1 MMVYREYCDGC
12 KKEIA
17 GWDNEYG
24 QVMTVTIG
32 IQSESNG
39 DNGIIDGQ
47 TRFCS
52 AKCAVEYLQSYVKKE
67 KDWLDVWK
75 RGKILGV
82 APVMPKKV
90 DRGDI

>member
-1 MMVYREYCDGC
+1 MVYREYCDKC

-24 QVMTVTIG
+24 QVMSVTIK
-32 IQSESNG
+32 IESDSNG
-39 DNGIIDGQ
+39 DTGIIEGK

-52 AKCAVEYLQSYVKKE
+52 AKCAIEHLKSLAKKE
-67 KDWLDVWK
+67 AEWLDIWK

-90 DRGDI
+90 DRRDM

>member
-1 MMVYREYCDGC
+1 MTYREYCDGC

-32 IQSESNG
+32 IDSECNG
-39 DNGIIDGQ
+39 NNGIITGQ

-52 AKCAVEYLQSYVKKE
+52 AKCAVEYLQSFVKKE
-67 KDWLDVWK
+67 NELLDVWR

-82 APVMPKKV
+82 APSMPKKV
-90 DRGDI
+90 NRRDI

>member
-1 MMVYREYCDGC
+1 MYIEYCDKCG
-12 KKEIA
+12 KEIA

-24 QVMTVTIG
+24 QVMTISLD
-32 IQSESNG
+32 IRSESNG
-39 DNGIIDGQ
+39 DNGIIDGK

-52 AKCAVEYLQSYVKKE
+52 AKCASEYLESYVKKE

-82 APVMPKKV
+82 APVKPKKV
-90 DRGDI
+90 ERRDI